1 MTSLGSV
8 PIPKEFLTASYEKL
22 KELIPGNRL
31 FLFSSSGSYK
41 GKEVRESR
49 TRADRFD
56 DR

>member
-22 KELIPGNRL
+22 KELIPGNWL
-31 FLFSSSGSYK
+31 FLFSSGSYK